1 MNVMDDHA
9 AARCRTC
16 LFWRQG
22 WGPIATATR
31 VPDANPDLGACELEP
46 PIVQSLNGGLQ
57 SVFPATHADRC
68 CSMWIHDGDGGP
80 GSGNNVIPVDFGSA
94 A

>member
-1 MNVMDDHA
+1 MDDLA

-22 WGPIATATR
+22 WGTLATTTR
-31 VPDANPDLGACELEP
+31 VPDANPDLGVRELEP
-46 PIVQSLNGGLQ
+46 PVVQAINGGLH
-57 SVFPATHADRC
+57 SVFPATHAERC
-68 CSMWIHDGDGGP
+68 CSMWVDDGAGGP
-80 GSGNNVIPVDFGSA
+80 GGGNNVIPVDFGSA

>member
-1 MNVMDDHA
+1 MDDHA
-9 AARCRTC
+9 VIARCRTC
-16 LFWRQG
+16 MFWRQG
-22 WGPIATATR
+22 GSPIATLMR
-31 VPDANPDLGACELEP
+31 VPDANPDLGVCEIEP

-68 CSMWIHDGDGGP
+68 CSMWIGDGDGGP
-80 GSGNNVIPVDFGSA
+80 GSGSNVIPVDFGSA